1 MTCNPS
7 ENLLLPALLDRLIPP
22 VDALPGAGGLGLQ
35 PELERMADQHIK
47 YKGVIGTVLSSI
59 EAIEASVEDSSRSA
73 HDIDNAIRML
83 ERSDKKIFDLFL
95 ELVYVAYYSDARVHE
110 RIGWRTGAL
119 QPEGHRMPPWDSSVL
134 KTVSKRRSFWTQV
147 D

>member
-1 MTCNPS
+1 MTCNPFG
-7 ENLLLPALLDRLIPP
+7 NLLLPALLDRLIPP

-35 PELERMADQHIK
+35 PELERMAGQHIK

-59 EAIEASVEDSSRSA
+59 ETAVEDSNRSV

-83 ERSDKKIFDLFL
+83 ERSDKKIFGLFL

-119 QPEGHRMPPWDSSVL
+119 QPMGHPMPPWDPSVL

>member
-35 PELERMADQHIK
+35 AELERMAGQHIK

-83 ERSDKKIFDLFL
+83 ERSDKNIFELFL

-119 QPEGHRMPPWDSSVL
+119 QPKGHRMPPWDSSVL

>member
-1 MTCNPS
+1 MTCNPFG
-7 ENLLLPALLDRLIPP
+7 NLLLPALLDRLIPP

-35 PELERMADQHIK
+35 PELERMAGQHIK

-59 EAIEASVEDSSRSA
+59 ETAVEDSNRSA

-83 ERSDKKIFDLFL
+83 ERSDKKIFGLFL

-110 RIGWRTGAL
+110 RVGWRTGACSERRERNL
-119 QPEGHRMPPWDSSVL
+119 GTGHVGPRQ
-134 KTVSKRRSFWTQV
+134 TT
-147 D
+147 